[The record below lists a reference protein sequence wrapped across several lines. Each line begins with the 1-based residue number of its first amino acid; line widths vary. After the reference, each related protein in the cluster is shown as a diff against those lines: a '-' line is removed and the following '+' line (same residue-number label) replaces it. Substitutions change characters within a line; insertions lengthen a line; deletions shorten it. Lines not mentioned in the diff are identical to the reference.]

1 MSVPNINDLDISP
14 QLARVILVSYGSIF
28 IGLFIITLYNHTI
41 NTT

>member
-14 QLARVILVSYGSIF
+14 QLARAILVSYGSIL
-28 IGLFIITLYNHTI
+28 IGLLIVTLYNHTI